1 MTRLRMTR
9 SRMTRLR
16 SARDDRGVT
25 LVETLIVMILLAVVS
40 TLVTRAVVDSHKVVR
55 IVEDQTQGLADVR
68 VASERLGRDIREA
81 RSVVC
86 NPAGTPPAMIS
97 ADPTCRFHLQ
107 LWIDYDSDYVQ
118 QSAETVTWS
127 LNASARPDQFD
138 LVRTVGAGSGVV
150 EARTIVVQVAFGY
163 DRQPLTAAPAPGAA
177 HTSVVNVGMTY
188 DSNLKSGT
196 SNKTVS
202 FTGRLRN
209 VS

>member
-1 MTRLRMTR
+1 M
-9 SRMTRLR
+9 R
-16 SARDDRGVT
+16 SAPDERGVT

-40 TLVTRAVVDSHKVVR
+40 SLVTRAVIDSHQVVR

-86 NPAGTPPAMIS
+86 NPTGTAPALVTS
-97 ADPTCRFHLQ
+97 DPSCRFHLQ

-127 LNASARPDQFD
+127 LDVSARPNQFD
-138 LVRTVGAGSGVV
+138 LVRTVGAGTGVV
-150 EARTIVVQVAFGY
+150 QAQTIVVQVAFGY
-163 DRQPLTAAPAPGAA
+163 DLQPLNAAPAPGAA
-177 HTSVVNVGMTY
+177 HTSVVNVDMTY